1 LILIINHTWLNL
13 IGANSAEGNCPQII
27 EGYTS
32 THLFLWVLFLHNFY
46 IKVCKEYRYF
56 DARLSFDFLI
66 LEVVNNL
73 KKVQKVMRS
82 NMMSSE
88 SLDLVFKMINIV
100 I

>member
-1 LILIINHTWLNL
+1 LQCIFYCK
-13 IGANSAEGNCPQII
+13 GNCS
-27 EGYTS
+27 TS
-32 THLFLWVLFLHNFY
+32 TNLTAKKNQLKIIFLWVLFLHNFY